1 MSTFSI
7 SKTIRASS
15 VLAAGRGFCIRKSAL
30 LAAAARV
37 IGVPA
42 QVGYADVRNHMSS
55 RRLRERTKTE
65 VFLWHSYTDLCID
78 GRWVKATAGI
88 QSGAL

>member
-7 SKTIRASS
+7 GKTIRASS
-15 VLAAGRGFCIRKSAL
+15 VLAAGRGFCIGKSAL

-42 QVGYADVRNHMSS
+42 QVGYADVHNHMSS
-55 RRLRERTKTE
+55 RRLCERTKTD
-65 VFLWHSYTDLCID
+65 VFLRHSYTDLCID
-78 GRWVKATAGI
+78 GRRVKATAGI
-88 QSGAL
+88 RSGAL